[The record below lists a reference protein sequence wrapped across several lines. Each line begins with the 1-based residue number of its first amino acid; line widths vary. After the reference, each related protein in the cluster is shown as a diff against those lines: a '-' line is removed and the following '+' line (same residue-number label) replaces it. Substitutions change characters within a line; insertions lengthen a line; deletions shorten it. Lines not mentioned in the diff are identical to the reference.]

1 MFFEKLYNLIY
12 HIGFTAGSGFMK
24 FGKWLSRGLS
34 RPVKTVGAVF
44 FAVFLVIDKFILKT
58 FKTVSAEFKL
68 LMADIKRVSSGL
80 NSLIHTD
87 RKSAEAK
94 LRIYIKKAFSRHGIV
109 FTFAVNLLVPIIC
122 LGVLCST
129 IGYWNK
135 ACSAT
140 RQSRPAS
147 MPSSRPKQGSKPLR
161 LPPVRS
167 RSLLSLRS
175 ISSRS

>member
-12 HIGFTAGSGFMK
+12 HIGFTAGSGFIK

-80 NSLIHTD
+80 NSLIVFIDH
-87 RKSAEAK
+87 
-94 LRIYIKKAFSRHGIV
+94 IGIIV
-109 FTFAVNLLVPIIC
+109 GIFMFYLLFCVIDY
-122 LGVLCST
+122 S
-129 IGYWNK
+129 
-135 ACSAT
+135 
-140 RQSRPAS
+140 
-147 MPSSRPKQGSKPLR
+147 
-161 LPPVRS
+161 
-167 RSLLSLRS
+167 
-175 ISSRS
+175 

>member
-129 IGYWNK
+129 IGYCFIMSFGLCNLHSDIVYLTRNK
-135 ACSAT
+135 QLVAGT
-140 RQSRPAS
+140 N
-147 MPSSRPKQGSKPLR
+147 R
-161 LPPVRS
+161 LGKTGIQ
-167 RSLLSLRS
+167 LHQFGNG
-175 ISSRS
+175 